1 LYSPSIATGSYAT
14 TLLPIDPSLT
24 PSSQHL
30 SLPPGPLRKR
40 RQTTIGLE
48 EEEKIKRPRLGSL
61 GSLGSSQGSL
71 GSSQE
76 SSFQGLEKA
85 ITQLAQSR
93 RNVLQLAIELLETE
107 YTDRLTSEHMQMAID
122 CLEIEAKSS
131 IFISIRDKAMRDQWL
146 ERQAGVEIIN
156 WN

>member
-61 GSLGSSQGSL
+61 GSL